1 MNDKISRKKAEEIL
15 FELLLAELPEF
26 NRTYQ
31 SASPN
36 VKWCYRYIFKIQ
48 FSAIQ
53 ESFFSHGFDG
63 LLRERLRKA
72 GLIDDDG
79 NLVET
84 RLKNE
89 IQN

>member
-1 MNDKISRKKAEEIL
+1 MNDKISREKAEEIL
-15 FELLLAELPEF
+15 FKLLLAELPEF

-48 FSAIQ
+48 FSAIP

-63 LLRERLRKA
+63 WLCERLRKA

-84 RLKNE
+84 RLRNE